1 MVLTPELKDEIEAF
15 AKLALSLGVD
25 YGVIKHCSDDE
36 LGTLGID
43 YSKYDAMHENLKKCK
58 KNEQ

>member
-25 YGVIKHCSDDE
+25 YGVIKHCQTMSWH
-36 LGTLGID
+36 LGID
-43 YSKYDAMHENLKKCK
+43 YSKYDAMHENLKMQ